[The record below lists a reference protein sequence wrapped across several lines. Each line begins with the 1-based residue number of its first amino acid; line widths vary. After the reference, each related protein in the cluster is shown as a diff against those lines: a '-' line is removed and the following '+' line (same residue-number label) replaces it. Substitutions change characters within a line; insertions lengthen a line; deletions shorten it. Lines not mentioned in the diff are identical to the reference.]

1 MKHKKAEAPETPP
14 ADSPP
19 KTKRKMLIPV
29 MVIALAVLGGG
40 AMAGGFIGGG
50 LFGADE
56 ALADGEEGAAPTP
69 TPTPSELGVLVELD
83 AVTLNLAEGRFL
95 KLAVAIELAPGIV
108 EPPPTAPIYDEVI
121 EVFGPMTFDQLSQA
135 PVRSDTKTQLL
146 DRLSTTYGE
155 DIVGVYYT
163 EFVMQ

>member
-1 MKHKKAEAPETPP
+1 MKRKKAEAPEAP
-14 ADSPP
+14 AATGEAPA
-19 KTKRKMLIPV
+19 KGKRSMLIPAV
-29 MVIALAVLGGG
+29 VIALAVLGGG

-50 LFGADE
+50 VSGADE
-56 ALADGEEGAAPTP
+56 AVADGEAAPTP
-69 TPTPSELGVLVELD
+69 TPTPTALGVLVELD
-83 AVTLNLAEGRFL
+83 PVTLNLAEGRFL
-95 KLAVAIELAPGIV
+95 KLAVAVELAPGVV